1 MLFRSNR
8 LVRMFIEAIAPE
20 TAADLVIDQGRAS
33 EQMYRQVQSDI
44 GLMMLGSE
52 PLYTENDPA
61 AKMKLQM
68 VQDNLSKNPKAQA
81 ALQQDQLFS
90 ALFQN
95 YVKNL
100 QMSSMQQENAS
111 IGRLG
116 VAPIAPQLQA
126 GSGQAPQPGA

>member
-1 MLFRSNR
+1 
-8 LVRMFIEAIAPE
+8 
-20 TAADLVIDQGRAS
+20 
-33 EQMYRQVQSDI
+33 MY
-44 GLMMLGSE
+44 LGTN
-52 PLYTENDPA
+52 TENDPA